1 MDELRPL
8 LLLNFQ
14 HYLPKYLL
22 EAGVFHRP
30 ISTKGALPPSPRSK
44 LSRGGWLRGQWLPK
58 QDGWGQECA
67 GKHLSHR
74 LRSFCLPYWL
84 LTGVA
89 VGLTVA
95 DIELTQHCLHQGT
108 CHEGNPLVPTTNRA
122 MLYPLQLGLTAAQS
136 YLAYR
141 LKRKGSKAWWVPQFS
156 LSASHAVGVGFG
168 LRFVW
173 GE

>member
-1 MDELRPL
+1 MELKNLADENIRRIGGAQITFFL
-8 LLLNFQ
+8 LALVAGMLLVCPNLAAQ
-14 HYLPKYLL
+14 TSDW
-22 EAGVFHRP
+22 E
-30 ISTKGALPPSPRSK
+30 TKPRTAD
-44 LSRGGWLRGQWLPK
+44 RN
-58 QDGWGQECA
+58 
-67 GKHLSHR
+67 
-74 LRSFCLPYWL
+74 YWL

-122 MLYPLQLGLTAAQS
+122 KLYPLQLGLTAAQS

-141 LKRKGSKAWWVPQFS
+141 LKRKGSKAWWLPQLS